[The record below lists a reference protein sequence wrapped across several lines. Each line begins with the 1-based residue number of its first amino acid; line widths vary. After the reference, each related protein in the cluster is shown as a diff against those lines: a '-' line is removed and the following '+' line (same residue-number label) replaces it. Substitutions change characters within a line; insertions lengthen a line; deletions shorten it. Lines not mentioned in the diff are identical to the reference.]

1 MHTLLGLGWD
11 EWGSI
16 VAIVTS
22 ICVLANWILNKTVRI
37 PLNNLGKRLSRFTD
51 ESLKVRQQNADTMN
65 AIENRV
71 IKVEGRLDGHDIE
84 FKHLYEKEAKGNEKI
99 SFKNADGS
107 LNGKLIAGIISLLI
121 VLIQQVLAM
130 FGIKFTGDWSAI
142 VAVINTVLTILGMLG
157 VITDVQTVPAPTVDS
172 KEESQ
177 VEAAANKVADEVPAP
192 TSAVATVDSS
202 ASSDTETAS
211 ESASQAAK

>member
-1 MHTLLGLGWD
+1 M
-11 EWGSI
+11 
-16 VAIVTS
+16 
-22 ICVLANWILNKTVRI
+22 
-37 PLNNLGKRLSRFTD
+37 
-51 ESLKVRQQNADTMN
+51 
-65 AIENRV
+65 
-71 IKVEGRLDGHDIE
+71 IK
-84 FKHLYEKEAKGNEKI
+84 KI

-121 VLIQQVLAM
+121 VLIQQIFAM

-157 VITDVQTVPAPTVDS
+157 VITDVQTVSAPTVDN

-177 VEAAANKVADEVPAP
+177 VEAAANKVADEAQTP
-192 TSAVATVDSS
+192 TSTVAVVNSS
-202 ASSDTETAS
+202 ASSDTETTS

>member
-1 MHTLLGLGWD
+1 M
-11 EWGSI
+11 
-16 VAIVTS
+16 
-22 ICVLANWILNKTVRI
+22 K
-37 PLNNLGKRLSRFTD
+37 
-51 ESLKVRQQNADTMN
+51 
-65 AIENRV
+65 
-71 IKVEGRLDGHDIE
+71 
-84 FKHLYEKEAKGNEKI
+84 KI

-121 VLIQQVLAM
+121 VLIQQIFAM

-157 VITDVQTVPAPTVDS
+157 VITDVQTVSAPTVDN

-177 VEAAANKVADEVPAP
+177 VEAAANKVADEVQGPA
-192 TSAVATVDSS
+192 SKVAVADSS
-202 ASSDTETAS
+202 ASSDNGVTS

>member
-1 MHTLLGLGWD
+1 M
-11 EWGSI
+11 
-16 VAIVTS
+16 
-22 ICVLANWILNKTVRI
+22 K
-37 PLNNLGKRLSRFTD
+37 
-51 ESLKVRQQNADTMN
+51 
-65 AIENRV
+65 
-71 IKVEGRLDGHDIE
+71 
-84 FKHLYEKEAKGNEKI
+84 KI

-121 VLIQQVLAM
+121 VLVQQVFAM

-157 VITDVQTVPAPTVDS
+157 VITDVQTVTAPTVKSD
-172 KEESQ
+172 EESQ
-177 VEAAANKVADEVPAP
+177 IEATANQTADELQAP
-192 TSAVATVDSS
+192 TSTVAVVNSS